1 MCKENSAQHHHWINR
16 LLKEATPLLIFAT
29 SLVFLYDGIVGITLA
44 NPSSVI
50 ELGGAAVGVAAFGY
64 LLVRYR
70 FDSTR

>member
-1 MCKENSAQHHHWINR
+1 MCKENSAQLLHQINI
-16 LLKEATPLLIFAT
+16 LLKKATPLLLFPI
-29 SLVFLYDGIVGITLA
+29 SLVFLYDGIVGITLTD
-44 NPSSVI
+44 PLSVI